1 MNDGRAEAYFHTFF
15 INLYLIGNSN
25 SIIMLFSKN
34 DERANERVLY
44 KTKPNMI
51 LGCKKAIFGVVLL
64 AIAFVV
70 SPLVIKFIGK
80 MQVYLI
86 SQIQLPLTRYAAIG
100 FFVVILAIILYVI
113 WQILRWFSIEYI
125 LTDSRIIIKKG
136 LLSTKKNYMPY
147 STIQDIDTSQSIFA
161 RLFNVGTVSA
171 FSAYDNNQI
180 KLENIS
186 NPSEVEEIIFS
197 NMLGYR
203 NFQEPPRNFINRQY
217 DNHRPAVNRNE
228 NYYGNQGPAV
238 NYNETYYD
246 NQGPA
251 VNHNDDYYDEYE
263 PITPIGHERNNYPRR
278 EYEYYPEE
286 FSFQESRTNKY
297 EYEPYNDD
305 LDYNVE
311 RVMNTSNDNIRY
323 EGSSNGFSNEGYYN
337 EVRNNYSQ
345 DERDYYSDNE
355 REFHYSSSDEK
366 TYQNEQN
373 QVDDSSEN
381 AIRRHFDKFKK

>member
-64 AIAFVV
+64 VIAFSV

-113 WQILRWFSIEYI
+113 WQLLRWFSIEYI

-180 KLENIS
+180 KLENVS

-203 NFQEPPRNFINRQY
+203 NFQEPPRNFINRPY
-217 DNHRPAVNRNE
+217 DNQRRVVNHNE
-228 NYYGNQGPAV
+228 D
-238 NYNETYYD
+238 YYD
-246 NQGPA
+246 NQGPV

-337 EVRNNYSQ
+337 EVRSNYSHA
-345 DERDYYSDNE
+345 ERDYYSDNE
-355 REFHYSSSDEK
+355 REFHDDGSDERV
-366 TYQNEQN
+366 YHNEQN
-373 QVDDSSEN
+373 QMDESREN

>member
-1 MNDGRAEAYFHTFF
+1 MNDGRAEAYFNTFF
-15 INLYLIGNSN
+15 LNLYLIGNSN

-64 AIAFVV
+64 VIAFVV
-70 SPLVIKFIGK
+70 SPLVIKFIGN

-113 WQILRWFSIEYI
+113 WQLLRWFSIEYV

-203 NFQEPPRNFINRQY
+203 NFQEPPRNFINRPY
-217 DNHRPAVNRNE
+217 DNQRRVVNH
-228 NYYGNQGPAV
+228 
-238 NYNETYYD
+238 NETYYD
-246 NQGPA
+246 NQGPV

-305 LDYNVE
+305 LDYNVD

-337 EVRNNYSQ
+337 EVRSNYSQ
-345 DERDYYSDNE
+345 TERDFYSDNE
-355 REFHYSSSDEK
+355 REFHDDGSDERV
-366 TYQNEQN
+366 YHNEQN
-373 QVDDSSEN
+373 QMDESREN